1 MIDLNV
7 ITKRIS
13 FDFPTRSLI
22 PVLVPLFLIVSS
34 SVYPAIISSI
44 ENKEMKMTAE
54 VLAQLNDNNIDT
66 SDLHSTMS
74 FSSSQDVMPSSPTPI
89 GPTLS
94 AAPSASKES
103 SDTPT
108 TIQQKD
114 EGEEMMDI
122 KSISS
127 GKAVHTVW
135 VDNTSGN
142 FDILYKRDGADYDP
156 TTLNLSKNAGSSTD
170 AKIAVSGN
178 NVYVV
183 WDDFTPGNSDI
194 FYRRSFDGGATFDP
208 IINLSNNAGQS
219 TRPAIAISGNNVYVV
234 WDDNTSV
241 NFDIIYKRST
251 DGGASFT
258 EPSKNLSGNAG
269 SSFRSA
275 IAVSGNNVHVVWQ
288 DDTLGNSD
296 IFYRRSTDSG
306 ATFPNVIKNLSSNA
320 GTSQLPAIAASGN
333 NVHVVWP
340 DDTALNFDILYRR
353 STDGGTTFPNVIK
366 NLSSNTGLSSSP
378 EIALSSNN
386 VYVVWQDD
394 TPGNIDIFYRRSTDG
409 GDSFTELI
417 KNLSSNTR
425 SSFSPAIA
433 LSSSNVY
440 VVWQDITLGN
450 FDILYRTSLD
460 NGATFPSLLT
470 NLSVND
476 GDSDSPA
483 IAAS

>member
-1 MIDLNV
+1 M
-7 ITKRIS
+7 
-13 FDFPTRSLI
+13 
-22 PVLVPLFLIVSS
+22 
-34 SVYPAIISSI
+34 
-44 ENKEMKMTAE
+44 
-54 VLAQLNDNNIDT
+54 
-66 SDLHSTMS
+66 
-74 FSSSQDVMPSSPTPI
+74 
-89 GPTLS
+89 
-94 AAPSASKES
+94 
-103 SDTPT
+103 
-108 TIQQKD
+108 
-114 EGEEMMDI
+114 
-122 KSISS
+122 
-127 GKAVHTVW
+127 
-135 VDNTSGN
+135 
-142 FDILYKRDGADYDP
+142 
-156 TTLNLSKNAGSSTD
+156 
-170 AKIAVSGN
+170 
-178 NVYVV
+178 
-183 WDDFTPGNSDI
+183 
-194 FYRRSFDGGATFDP
+194 
-208 IINLSNNAGQS
+208 
-219 TRPAIAISGNNVYVV
+219 
-234 WDDNTSV
+234 
-241 NFDIIYKRST
+241 
-251 DGGASFT
+251 
-258 EPSKNLSGNAG
+258 
-269 SSFRSA
+269 
-275 IAVSGNNVHVVWQ
+275 
-288 DDTLGNSD
+288 
-296 IFYRRSTDSG
+296 
-306 ATFPNVIKNLSSNA
+306 
-320 GTSQLPAIAASGN
+320 PAIAASGN

-460 NGATFPSLLT
+460 NGVTFPSLLT